1 MKTRKR
7 NKIRHS
13 LSISH
18 IFFIIYGG
26 SSRWASSWI
35 IMNIYYLIINVI
47 LVPYLP
53 TQKKQYHLAPLIS
66 HSFIPQVSY
75 FKNPLTKT
83 LIIDNMLVGQEI
95 RDCLY
100 HDTSQIWL
108 PNRFLKRYFILFSS
122 YVFFPSH
129 EWILQDLT
137 WK

>member
-13 LSISH
+13 LSLSH
-18 IFFIIYGG
+18 IFFIIYGE
-26 SSRWASSWI
+26 SSRWASSRI
-35 IMNIYYLIINVI
+35 TMNIYYLIINVI
-47 LVPYLP
+47 LVHYLP
-53 TQKKQYHLAPLIS
+53 TQKKQYHLACLIS

-83 LIIDNMLVGQEI
+83 LIIDNMFVGQEI

-108 PNRFLKRYFILFSS
+108 PNRFLKRYFILFLS

-129 EWILQDLT
+129 GWILQDLT
-137 WK
+137 

>member
-13 LSISH
+13 LSLSH
-18 IFFIIYGG
+18 IFFIIYGE
-26 SSRWASSWI
+26 SSRWASSRI
-35 IMNIYYLIINVI
+35 TMNIYYLIINVI
-47 LVPYLP
+47 LVHYLP
-53 TQKKQYHLAPLIS
+53 TQKKQYHLACLIS

-108 PNRFLKRYFILFSS
+108 PNRFLKRCFILFSS

-129 EWILQDLT
+129 EWILQDFT
-137 WK
+137 